1 MEVLSYQ
8 CPNCGAPLEFNS
20 ETQHW
25 DCKFCLS
32 SFGEE
37 QLEEYNRQHSQEE
50 EQTQEDSGEKKCY
63 FCPNCGAELV
73 TDDVT
78 VATFCTFCGNPSV
91 LPKKMEGEF
100 HPKALIPFKLDKE
113 QAKQALY
120 DLCKKKPLLPKD
132 FTSHSHI
139 EKVTGIYVP
148 FWLHDSYVNAQMKAI
163 GKRIHVWRTKDVE
176 YTKTDVYDI
185 VREAA
190 MTYRNIPTDASK
202 QMNDDMM
209 DALEPFSYDFSRDA
223 IIRVDTEG
231 RTSGTYCGVQF
242 GWTPTALI
250 PDNTAYLYDVIA
262 MRSPAQLDGISDDQM
277 ELAKDCVYSTDSTAQ
292 VRFTF
297 SCLSA
302 NEVAGCDLLVP
313 GDAPTIIKE
322 GMLND
327 LYACWIET
335 YDIDRNADI
344 THHFLLLYDADKLCV
359 VFLGGVWDVTEKIA
373 EHMTI
378 VQTGIPTPE
387 ASQNF
392 TYVGVFG

>member
-1 MEVLSYQ
+1 MNRIDRILQAAALPDVPVEALPEDRQAGILNGTMQLVRQEAKKHSRKRVIRIMIAAAAAIAVL
-8 CPNCGAPLEFNS
+8 CGAAAVLHYASVSNA
-20 ETQHW
+20 ETTYHA
-25 DCKFCLS
+25 
-32 SFGEE
+32 E
-37 QLEEYNRQHSQEE
+37 
-50 EQTQEDSGEKKCY
+50 
-63 FCPNCGAELV
+63 GASIRPDG
-73 TDDVT
+73 T
-78 VATFCTFCGNPSV
+78 
-91 LPKKMEGEF
+91 
-100 HPKALIPFKLDKE
+100 
-113 QAKQALY
+113 
-120 DLCKKKPLLPKD
+120 
-132 FTSHSHI
+132 
-139 EKVTGIYVP
+139 
-148 FWLHDSYVNAQMKAI
+148 
-163 GKRIHVWRTKDVE
+163 
-176 YTKTDVYDI
+176 
-185 VREAA
+185 
-190 MTYRNIPTDASK
+190 
-202 QMNDDMM
+202 
-209 DALEPFSYDFSRDA
+209 LEPFSYDFSRDA

-242 GWTPTALI
+242 GWLPTALI

-262 MRSPAQLDGISDDQM
+262 MRSPAQLDGISDAQM

-313 GDAPTIIKE
+313 GDDPAIIKE

-344 THHFLLLYDADKLCV
+344 IHHFLLLYDADKLCV
-359 VFLGGVWDVTEKIA
+359 VFLGGDWDVTEKIA

>member
-1 MEVLSYQ
+1 M
-8 CPNCGAPLEFNS
+8 
-20 ETQHW
+20 
-25 DCKFCLS
+25 
-32 SFGEE
+32 
-37 QLEEYNRQHSQEE
+37 
-50 EQTQEDSGEKKCY
+50 
-63 FCPNCGAELV
+63 
-73 TDDVT
+73 
-78 VATFCTFCGNPSV
+78 
-91 LPKKMEGEF
+91 
-100 HPKALIPFKLDKE
+100 
-113 QAKQALY
+113 
-120 DLCKKKPLLPKD
+120 
-132 FTSHSHI
+132 
-139 EKVTGIYVP
+139 
-148 FWLHDSYVNAQMKAI
+148 
-163 GKRIHVWRTKDVE
+163 
-176 YTKTDVYDI
+176 
-185 VREAA
+185 
-190 MTYRNIPTDASK
+190 
-202 QMNDDMM
+202 
-209 DALEPFSYDFSRDA
+209 
-223 IIRVDTEG
+223 
-231 RTSGTYCGVQF
+231 QF

-262 MRSPAQLDGISDDQM
+262 MRSPAQLDGISDAQM

-313 GDAPTIIKE
+313 GDDPAIVKE

-335 YDIDRNADI
+335 YDTDRGADI

-359 VFLGGVWDVTEKIA
+359 VFLGGDWDVTEKIA